1 MATSGGNCSSS
12 PMQTPGG
19 KCFTELKPA
28 LPFSSPLPSL
38 TNPLEDFPSS
48 PDPFAVTSSREMLAS
63 PHIQANPIVS
73 HIGSSHTDVPYVS
86 GYQTDLHFP
95 AFSSC
100 ERQPQN
106 SPFISQSSGSIAHF
120 HNTPLDIQ
128 STGFINYQ
136 KDDDDN
142 SWSTGQLQDLL
153 DFPVGLAVS
162 NNQVGNS
169 TEVVSSDD
177 HVKRITWKEFTDD
190 DLYVDNLEPNWN
202 EFLADSNV
210 ADQQP
215 KVPQSSTDIVA
226 LKPAVQQQQ
235 QQQLSI
241 PSREVS
247 ASANT
252 TSTAQSNK
260 PRMRWTPELHE
271 SFVDA
276 VNYLGGSERATPKG
290 VLRRMNVEGLT
301 IYHVKSHLQKYRTA
315 RVRPESSEG
324 NSENKTSATEQV
336 SPVDLKTSITITEAL
351 RMQMEVQ
358 KQLHEQLEIQR
369 KLQLQIEEQ
378 GKCLLQM
385 LESQNKAEKEKIK
398 SGTSKGDDP
407 SSDPDHPK
415 AGAGTTSASTQEPN
429 ETHGSK
435 GKQKVAE
442 GSGGLDHQPT
452 DDGLDPPPT
461 KRARTDDSY
470 Q

>member
-1 MATSGGNCSSS
+1 MNMRSAFPMATTGGNCSSS
-12 PMQTPGG
+12 PMQTPAG
-19 KCFTELKPA
+19 KCFTELKSA

-38 TNPLEDFPSS
+38 TNALEDFPTS
-48 PDPFAVTSSREMLAS
+48 PDPFVVVSSSREMISS

-73 HIGSSHTDVPYVS
+73 HIGSSHTDVPYMS
-86 GYQTDLHFP
+86 GFQTDLQFP
-95 AFSSC
+95 TFSPC

-106 SPFISQSSGSIAHF
+106 SPFISQSSASIAHF
-120 HNTPLDIQ
+120 HNNPLDIQ
-128 STGFINYQ
+128 ATGFINYQ
-136 KDDDDN
+136 KDEDDN

-153 DFPVGLAVS
+153 DFPVGLPVS
-162 NNQVGNS
+162 NNQVGNN
-169 TEVVSSDD
+169 TEVVSNDD
-177 HVKRITWKEFTDD
+177 HVKRITWKEFTDE

-202 EFLADSNV
+202 EFLTDSHV
-210 ADQQP
+210 VDQQP
-215 KVPQSSTDIVA
+215 QVPQSSSDIVA
-226 LKPAVQQQQ
+226 QKPSVQ
-235 QQQLSI
+235 QQQLSL

-252 TSTAQSNK
+252 ASTAQSNK

-276 VNYLGGSERATPKG
+276 VNKLGGSERATPKG
-290 VLRRMNVEGLT
+290 VLRLMNVEGLT

-385 LESQNKAEKEKIK
+385 LESQNKAEKEKIN
-398 SGTSKGDDP
+398 SGPSKGDDP
-407 SSDPDHPK
+407 D
-415 AGAGTTSASTQEPN
+415 STQGPEG
-429 ETHGSK
+429 THGSK
-435 GKQKVAE
+435 GKQQVAE
-442 GSGGLDHQPT
+442 GSGGLDQQPL
-452 DDGLDPPPT
+452 DDGSDPPPM
-461 KRARTDDSY
+461 KRARTDD
-470 Q
+470 